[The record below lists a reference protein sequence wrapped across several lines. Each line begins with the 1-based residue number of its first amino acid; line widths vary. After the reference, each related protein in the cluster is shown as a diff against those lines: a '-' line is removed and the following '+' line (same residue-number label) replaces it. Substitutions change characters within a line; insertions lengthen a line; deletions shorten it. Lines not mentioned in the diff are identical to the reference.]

1 MVRFN
6 ETETPQE
13 QALVPGTGSVTHWI
27 HQLMAGEQAASQKLW
42 ERYFRRLV
50 VLARKRFRGIPR
62 CAADEEDVALSAFD
76 SLLRRAREGRIP
88 KLLDRND
95 LWQLLVLIAGR
106 KASNLAKHDRR
117 QRRGGGKVR
126 HASALPDG
134 DGSEQGLLFAD
145 LIGREPEPVVAAQM
159 VEEYERL
166 LDRLDDDVLRSVAV
180 WKLEGYTSK
189 EIAVKLGRA
198 PATVERKLRLIR
210 DTWAKE
216 VTP

>member
-1 MVRFN
+1 
-6 ETETPQE
+6 
-13 QALVPGTGSVTHWI
+13 VPGSGSVTHWI
-27 HQLMAGEQAASQKLW
+27 DQLKAGEQAAFQKLW

-50 VLARKRFRGIPR
+50 ALTRKRLQGAPR
-62 CAADEEDVALSAFD
+62 YAADEEDVALSAFD
-76 SLLRRAREGRIP
+76 SFYRRAREGRVP

-106 KASNLAKHDRR
+106 KASNLAKHERR
-117 QRRGGGKVR
+117 QRRGGGKVQ

-145 LIGREPEPVVAAQM
+145 LIGRAPEPVMAAQV

-166 LDRLDDDVLRSVAV
+166 LDELGDDVLRSVAV
-180 WKLEGYTSK
+180 WKLEGDTNK

-198 PATVERKLRLIR
+198 TATVERKLRMIR
-210 DTWAKE
+210 DAWAKE